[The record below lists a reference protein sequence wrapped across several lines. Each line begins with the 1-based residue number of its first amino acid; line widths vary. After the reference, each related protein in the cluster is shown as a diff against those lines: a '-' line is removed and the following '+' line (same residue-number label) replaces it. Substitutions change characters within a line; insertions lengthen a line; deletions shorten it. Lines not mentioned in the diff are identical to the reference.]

1 MANQNVFY
9 LSVLRQACWWG
20 DMCVWWGSLLSCC
33 ALHSI
38 PLAQCSLTVPANQKI
53 TTPYAAKSLGYL
65 NMYKYCTRERPFIF
79 NPLKTRSHY
88 TTIISLFTEY
98 NSVLEYCLNLG
109 VWGKCWNWTI
119 DYCCRCRC
127 PVLASATVEDFQIR
141 PHGLF
146 VHSYRSPAFCDH
158 CGEMLWG
165 LVRQGLKC
173 EGRYCIE
180 GALGCVSSGTLF
192 PI

>member
-65 NMYKYCTRERPFIF
+65 NIYKYCTREQPFIL
-79 NPLKTRSHY
+79 NCTSIENTVPLHYYYITIHRIQLSSWVLFKSRSVRKMLELNHWLLL
-88 TTIISLFTEY
+88 SL
-98 NSVLEYCLNLG
+98 SLSCSSLCHSGGLPDPSPWLVCPLLPVPCLLWPLWRDAVG
-109 VWGKCWNWTI
+109 PSETGSQVW
-119 DYCCRCRC
+119 R
-127 PVLASATVEDFQIR
+127 
-141 PHGLF
+141 
-146 VHSYRSPAFCDH
+146 
-158 CGEMLWG
+158 
-165 LVRQGLKC
+165 
-173 EGRYCIE
+173 
-180 GALGCVSSGTLF
+180 
-192 PI
+192 